1 MNDEK
6 NENSLENSNDS
17 PFVDFSDLDEQVKN
31 ENKEKKETIQKEV
44 EAEKE
49 AEKTIESQANDKLAE
64 ALGEKPVAPKSKVK
78 KVAESIQ
85 DVPKE
90 TVQTPEK
97 ESKIVLESDHE
108 ERKIDA
114 ETPIADET
122 TDIPSEEEE
131 SLMNSIDPKSRMH
144 RVITEGEKEETKDDF
159 IIDYENKEKIVSEN
173 SLSEKDIQEKE
184 DRRQKL
190 EEKWEKRT
198 GFKVYGGEGGIPFAY
213 ASDNPN
219 VKALR
224 EYNIPIDK
232 IKPIAN
238 DDENL
243 KKNFMEQYIT
253 LTNAKDST
261 VVDHRISRF
270 PCLLSGYYA
279 EMTDFS
285 IGELTSIIRILR
297 STEYDFAYK
306 FQQELVTIFN
316 HISWTSLKPNGEKLT
331 FEEWLKST
339 KFKDL
344 DMFYYGAY
352 DATYPGISKYDITCG
367 NCGSVFT
374 VEKSNRGLAYLLQN
388 GGDPLLKD
396 TFIKDVLMERLP
408 SSELKKTLIYTKAN
422 TNFDEKVIKPHNIR
436 ISYGCPSLM
445 DILEYLSVF
454 KETLTD
460 IEDFEAIID
469 PDMDGHNILTLFTLI
484 KSITVPVS
492 RGKNQEGKTV
502 LGFYK
507 VDTEIDNDDQ
517 RMENRKYIV
526 SILKSLPEKEFA
538 DLFTGKELAE
548 RKRLVGITT
557 ILHNITCTN
566 CNANIARI
574 PVDMR
579 GNFFTK
585 TVTVVDQIEQF

>member
-1 MNDEK
+1 
-6 NENSLENSNDS
+6 
-17 PFVDFSDLDEQVKN
+17 
-31 ENKEKKETIQKEV
+31 
-44 EAEKE
+44 
-49 AEKTIESQANDKLAE
+49 
-64 ALGEKPVAPKSKVK
+64 
-78 KVAESIQ
+78 
-85 DVPKE
+85 
-90 TVQTPEK
+90 
-97 ESKIVLESDHE
+97 
-108 ERKIDA
+108 
-114 ETPIADET
+114 
-122 TDIPSEEEE
+122 
-131 SLMNSIDPKSRMH
+131 MNSIDPKSRMH
-144 RVITEGEKEETKDDF
+144 RVITEGEKEEEKED
-159 IIDYENKEKIVSEN
+159 IVVDYENKEKIVTEDT
-173 SLSEKDIQEKE
+173 LSEKDIQEKE
-184 DRRQKL
+184 ERRKKL
-190 EEKWEKRT
+190 EEMYEKRT
-198 GFKVYGGEGGIPFAY
+198 GFKVYGGEDGIPFAY

-224 EYNIPIDK
+224 EYDIPTDK

-243 KKNFMEQYIT
+243 KKSFMEQYIT

-261 VVDHRISRF
+261 VVDHRITRF

-306 FQQELVTIFN
+306 FQQELVTIYN

-331 FEEWLKST
+331 FEEWLKAT

-352 DATYPGISKYDITCG
+352 DATYPGKSKYDITCG
-367 NCGSVFT
+367 NCHSVFT
-374 VEKSNRGLAYLLQN
+374 VEKPNRGLAYLLQN
-388 GGDPLLKD
+388 GNDPLLKD

-408 SSELKKTLIYTKAN
+408 STELKKTLIYKKAN

-436 ISYGCPSLM
+436 ISYGCPSLL

-454 KETLTD
+454 KGTLTD
-460 IEDFEAIID
+460 IEDFEALID
-469 PDMDGHNILTLFTLI
+469 EDMDGHNILTLFTLI
-484 KSITVPVS
+484 KSITVPVK
-492 RGKNQEGKTV
+492 RGVNAEGKTV

-507 VDTEIDNDDQ
+507 VDTEIEDDDQ

-574 PVDMR
+574 PIDMR

-585 TVTVVDQIEQF
+585 TVATVDQIEQF

>member
-1 MNDEK
+1 MSDEK
-6 NENSLENSNDS
+6 ENSLENSIDS
-17 PFVDFSDLDEQVKN
+17 PFVDFSDLDDQVKN
-31 ENKEKKETIQKEV
+31 ENKEKKEMIQKEV

-49 AEKTIESQANDKLAE
+49 AAKTIESQANDKLAE
-64 ALGEKPVAPKSKVK
+64 ALEEKHVSPKSKAK
-78 KVAESIQ
+78 KVAEPILET
-85 DVPKE
+85 PKE
-90 TVQTPEK
+90 TVPSPKT
-97 ESKIVLESDHE
+97 ESKLVLESDRE
-108 ERKIDA
+108 ETKMDA
-114 ETPIADET
+114 ENPIADET

-159 IIDYENKEKIVSEN
+159 VIDYENKEKIVSEN

-184 DRRQKL
+184 ERRQKL

-224 EYNIPIDK
+224 EYDIPIDK

-243 KKNFMEQYIT
+243 KKSFMEQYIT
-253 LTNAKDST
+253 LTNAKDS
-261 VVDHRISRF
+261 
-270 PCLLSGYYA
+270 CLLSGYYA

-285 IGELTSIIRILR
+285 IGELTSMIRILR

-316 HISWTSLKPNGEKLT
+316 HISWTSLKPNNEKLT

-408 SSELKKTLIYTKAN
+408 ASELKKTLIYRKAN

-557 ILHNITCTN
+557 ILHNINCTN

-574 PVDMR
+574 PIDMR
-579 GNFFTK
+579 SNFFTK
-585 TVTVVDQIEQF
+585 TVAVVDQIEQF

>member
-1 MNDEK
+1 M
-6 NENSLENSNDS
+6 
-17 PFVDFSDLDEQVKN
+17 
-31 ENKEKKETIQKEV
+31 
-44 EAEKE
+44 
-49 AEKTIESQANDKLAE
+49 AE

-85 DVPKE
+85 DIPKE
-90 TVQTPEK
+90 TVQIPEK

-159 IIDYENKEKIVSEN
+159 VIDYENKEKIVSEN

-224 EYNIPIDK
+224 EYDIPIDK

-374 VEKSNRGLAYLLQN
+374 VEKPNRGLAYLLQN

-574 PVDMR
+574 PIDMR